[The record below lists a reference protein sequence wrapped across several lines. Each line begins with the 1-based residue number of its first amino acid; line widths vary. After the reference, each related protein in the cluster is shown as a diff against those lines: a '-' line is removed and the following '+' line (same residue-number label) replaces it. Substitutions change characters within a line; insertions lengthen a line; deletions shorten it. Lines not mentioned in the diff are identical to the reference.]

1 MSHPGGESSVEH
13 AHAHPGA
20 ITYIKVAAILAIL
33 TITEVAVYYIP
44 ALLPV
49 ITPIMIVLS
58 IGKFVLVVAFYMHL
72 KFDSR
77 LFTGI
82 FAWGMFVAIAIVLA
96 MIALYAY

>member
-1 MSHPGGESSVEH
+1 MSHPGGKSSVEH

-49 ITPIMIVLS
+49 ITPILIVLS

>member
-1 MSHPGGESSVEH
+1 MSHPGGETSVE
-13 AHAHPGA
+13 HAHPGA
-20 ITYIKVAAILAIL
+20 ITYVKVAAILAIL
-33 TITEVAVYYIP
+33 TITEVSVYYIP
-44 ALLPV
+44 ALMTI
-49 ITPIMIVLS
+49 ITPVLIVLS
-58 IGKFVLVVAFYMHL
+58 IAKFLLVVAFYMHL